1 MTEFKA
7 GDLVRTAGYLTSG
20 KIRSVFRLRGIWF
33 ADVDTGEMYNR
44 RIPLD
49 QLRLIEHCDYSEWI
63 RNISGEVVTA
73 PCRNRPEI
81 PMNGGYWLCG
91 TCYRD
96 RRKARKARKNEA

>member
-20 KIRSVFRLRGIWF
+20 KIRSIFRLRGIWF
-33 ADVDTGEMYNR
+33 ADVYTGEMYNR
-44 RIPLD
+44 RIPID

-96 RRKARKARKNEA
+96 RRKARKARKREA